1 MTAEG
6 TENGRDHGEWR
17 EGAEKTSTAVASGRI
32 WRSQAG
38 HKGSF
43 AALQICCP
51 EDNSRIS

>member
-6 TENGRDHGEWR
+6 TENGRDHGEWVR
-17 EGAEKTSTAVASGRI
+17 AEKTYTAVASGRI